1 MDNYYSEKQESKE
14 ERKQI
19 TVTLRG
25 NRLKFITASGI
36 FSKDHIDDG
45 SFLLIEQSLISKE
58 KDRTILD
65 LGCGYGAV
73 GIAISRAFP
82 ESQVLMSDINERAVQ
97 ISQENARL
105 NKSNAKAVKS
115 DVFENLHRAFD
126 CILLNPPQSAGK
138 NLCFRMIEES
148 FEHLNAGGSFQ
159 LVARHQ
165 KGGRTLSEKMHE
177 VFGNC
182 KAIAKSKGFRIYY
195 SEKERE

>member
-1 MDNYYSEKQESKE
+1 MNKIFNSNIDNDEN
-14 ERKQI
+14 
-19 TVTLRG
+19 T
-25 NRLKFITASGI
+25 SGI
-36 FSKDHIDDG
+36 RSVLSY
-45 SFLLIEQSLISKE
+45 SFIFDLFQWLIGYNNLKRRFIREFVMPSNNAK
-58 KDRTILD
+58 ILD

-159 LVARHQ
+159 LVARHK